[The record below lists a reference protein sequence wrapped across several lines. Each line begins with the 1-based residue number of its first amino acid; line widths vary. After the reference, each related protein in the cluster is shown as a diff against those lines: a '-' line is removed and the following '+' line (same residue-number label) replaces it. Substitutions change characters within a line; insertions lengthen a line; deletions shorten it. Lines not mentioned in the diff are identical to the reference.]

1 MPQNSLNFKILKTNE
16 PITPR
21 SGLALV
27 DAFLKNSG
35 IKTLIDQHMPLPGS
49 NRGYI
54 SWQYIQLILL
64 MLIG

>member
-54 SWQYIQLILL
+54 TLQHTSRKTDIPR
-64 MLIG
+64 